1 MSDPQYSASD
11 VAATKIV
18 RPELVDQMA
27 MFETVF
33 DRAPVGLAVLDRDF
47 RYRMVNAAITDFDGV
62 AAAEHIGRTPQEIV
76 PPLCLYFA
84 AMFED
89 VLHGETVANRP
100 VSGVITKHGI
110 DETRHWMA
118 RCYPVRD
125 RDEIGPFV
133 SFALNALVVN
143 GDRRRDEGEL

>member
-47 RYRMVNAAITDFDGV
+47 RYRMVNAAIADINGV
-62 AAAEHIGRTPQEIV
+62 AAAEHIGRTPREIV
-76 PPLCLYFA
+76 PPL
-84 AMFED
+84 
-89 VLHGETVANRP
+89 
-100 VSGVITKHGI
+100 
-110 DETRHWMA
+110 
-118 RCYPVRD
+118 
-125 RDEIGPFV
+125 
-133 SFALNALVVN
+133 
-143 GDRRRDEGEL
+143 